1 MKNKECIS
9 QRNGECMWLS
19 HEFCM
24 CMCCDRCEFKLCI
37 LLRNLLHNHYEK
49 ILFQLKIKRER
60 GKKTMRT
67 GFQVSTRNFV
77 IFTSSNMM
85 HWFHSW
91 IGCDAIINTRNLC
104 GNSCK
109 THDPFA
115 FTSSNP
121 FIVSFIWQMCAR
133 LCGCN

>member
-1 MKNKECIS
+1 MHKSTKWRMDVIETVCACVAIIVS
-9 QRNGECMWLS
+9 LS
-19 HEFCM
+19 CVYCFGICSTIITKKYYFNWKSREREEKR
-24 CMCCDRCEFKLCI
+24 RCVRVFKLALEI
-37 LLRNLLHNHYEK
+37 
-49 ILFQLKIKRER
+49 
-60 GKKTMRT
+60 
-67 GFQVSTRNFV
+67 FV